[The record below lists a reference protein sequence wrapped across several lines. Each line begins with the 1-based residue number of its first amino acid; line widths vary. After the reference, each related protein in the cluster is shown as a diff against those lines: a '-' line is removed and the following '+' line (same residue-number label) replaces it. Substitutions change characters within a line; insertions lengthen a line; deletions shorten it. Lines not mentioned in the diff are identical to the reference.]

1 MDNNTNNKIDKKK
14 IIGMIVGAA
23 AFLIAYFAVQQV
35 LFKPPTFDKQM
46 MQIASELNKS
56 CPIMVDAE
64 TQLDN
69 AVALTDNTFQYNYT
83 LVSMER
89 ATLDISELENYL
101 QPIILNNIKTNPDL
115 KTFRDNDVIMAY
127 DYKDKNGEHLF
138 KLTFKPENY
147 K

>member
-1 MDNNTNNKIDKKK
+1 MDNQINNKFDKKK
-14 IIGMIVGAA
+14 VIGMITGAT

-35 LFKPPTFDKQM
+35 FFKSPTFDKQM

-69 AVALTDNTFQYNYT
+69 AVALPDNIFQYNYT

-89 ATLDISELENYL
+89 VTVEISELENYL

-127 DYKDKNGEHLF
+127 NYKDKNGEHLF

>member
-1 MDNNTNNKIDKKK
+1 MVNNSNNKMNKKK
-14 IIGMIVGAA
+14 VIGIIVGAA

-35 LFKPPTFDKQM
+35 FFKPPTFDKQM

-69 AVALTDNTFQYNYT
+69 ALALPDNTFQYNYT
-83 LVSMER
+83 LVNMER
-89 ATLDISELENYL
+89 VTVDISELENYL
-101 QPIILNNIKTNPDL
+101 QPRILNNIKTNPDL

-127 DYKDKNGEHLF
+127 NYKDRNGVHLF
-138 KLTFKPENY
+138 KLIFKPENY

>member
-1 MDNNTNNKIDKKK
+1 MDNNTNNKKDKKK

-69 AVALTDNTFQYNYT
+69 AVALPDNTFQYNYT

-127 DYKDKNGEHLF
+127 NYKDKNGEHLF

>member
-1 MDNNTNNKIDKKK
+1 MDNNSNNKMDKKK
-14 IIGMIVGAA
+14 VIGMIVGAA

-35 LFKPPTFDKQM
+35 FFKPPTFDKQM

-69 AVALTDNTFQYNYT
+69 AVALPDNTFQYNYT
-83 LVSMER
+83 LVNMER
-89 ATLDISELENYL
+89 AKVDISELENYL

-115 KTFRDNDVIMAY
+115 KTFRDNDVVMAY
-127 DYKDKNGEHLF
+127 NYKDRNGEHLF
-138 KLTFKPENY
+138 KLIFKPENY

>member
-1 MDNNTNNKIDKKK
+1 MDNKTNNKMDKKK
-14 IIGMIVGAA
+14 VIGMIVGAA

-35 LFKPPTFDKQM
+35 FFKPPTFDKQM

-69 AVALTDNTFQYNYT
+69 SVALPNNTFQYNYT
-83 LVSMER
+83 LVNTET
-89 ATLDISELENYL
+89 ATVDISELENYL

-127 DYKDKNGEHLF
+127 NYKDKNGEHLF

>member
-1 MDNNTNNKIDKKK
+1 MDTKPNNKMDKKK
-14 IIGMIVGAA
+14 VIGMIVGAA
-23 AFLIAYFAVQQV
+23 AFLIAYFVVQQV
-35 LFKPPTFDKQM
+35 FFKPPTLDKQM

-69 AVALTDNTFQYNYT
+69 AVALPDNTFQYNYT

-89 ATLDISELENYL
+89 ASVDISELENYL
-101 QPIILNNIKTNPDL
+101 QPTILNNIKTNPDL

-127 DYKDKNGEHLF
+127 NYKGKNGEHLF

>member
-1 MDNNTNNKIDKKK
+1 MDNNTNNKMEKKK

-46 MQIASELNKS
+46 IQIASELNKS

-69 AVALTDNTFQYNYT
+69 TVALPDNTFQYNYT

-127 DYKDKNGEHLF
+127 NYKDKNGEHLF
-138 KLTFKPENY
+138 KLTFKPEIY

>member
-1 MDNNTNNKIDKKK
+1 MENKTNKKK
-14 IIGMIVGAA
+14 AIGMIVGAA

-35 LFKPPTFDKQM
+35 FFKPPTFDKQM

-69 AVALTDNTFQYNYT
+69 AVAIPDNTLQYNYT

-89 ATLDISELENYL
+89 ATFDISELKNYL

-115 KTFRDNDVIMAY
+115 KIFRDNDVTMAY
-127 DYKDKNGEHLF
+127 SYKDKNGEHLF

>member
-1 MDNNTNNKIDKKK
+1 MDNNSNNKMDKKK
-14 IIGMIVGAA
+14 VIGMIVGAA

-35 LFKPPTFDKQM
+35 FFKPPTFDKQM

-69 AVALTDNTFQYNYT
+69 AVALPDNTFQYNYT
-83 LVSMER
+83 LVNMER
-89 ATLDISELENYL
+89 VTVDISELEHYL

-127 DYKDKNGEHLF
+127 NYKDRNGEYLF
-138 KLTFKPENY
+138 KLIFKPENY

>member
-1 MDNNTNNKIDKKK
+1 MDNNTNNKMEKKK

-46 MQIASELNKS
+46 IQIASELNKS

-69 AVALTDNTFQYNYT
+69 TVALPDNTFQYNYT

-127 DYKDKNGEHLF
+127 NYKDKNGEHLF

>member
-1 MDNNTNNKIDKKK
+1 MDTKTNNKMDKKK

-23 AFLIAYFAVQQV
+23 AFLIAYLAVQQV
-35 LFKPPTFDKQM
+35 FFKPPTFDKQM

-69 AVALTDNTFQYNYT
+69 AVALPDNTFQYNYT
-83 LVSMER
+83 LVSMEK
-89 ATLDISELENYL
+89 ASVDISELENYL

-127 DYKDKNGEHLF
+127 NYKDRNGEHLF
-138 KLTFKPENY
+138 KLIFTPEHY

>member
-1 MDNNTNNKIDKKK
+1 MDNNSNNKMDKKK
-14 IIGMIVGAA
+14 IIGMIVGAV

-35 LFKPPTFDKQM
+35 FFKAPTFDKQM

-56 CPIMVDAE
+56 CPMMVDAE

-69 AVALTDNTFQYNYT
+69 AVALPENTFQYNYT
-83 LVSMER
+83 LVNLER
-89 ATLDISELENYL
+89 ETVEISELENYL

-127 DYKDKNGEHLF
+127 NYKDRNGEHLF
-138 KLTFKPENY
+138 KLSFKPENY

>member
-1 MDNNTNNKIDKKK
+1 MEKKK

-46 MQIASELNKS
+46 IQIASELNKS

-69 AVALTDNTFQYNYT
+69 TVALPDNTFQYNYT

-127 DYKDKNGEHLF
+127 NYKDKNGEHLF
-138 KLTFKPENY
+138 KLTFKPEIY

>member
-1 MDNNTNNKIDKKK
+1 MDSKTNNKMDKKK
-14 IIGMIVGAA
+14 VIGIIVGAA
-23 AFLIAYFAVQQV
+23 TFLIAYFAVQQV
-35 LFKPPTFDKQM
+35 FFKPPTFDKQI

-56 CPIMVDAE
+56 CPMMVDAE

-69 AVALTDNTFQYNYT
+69 AVALSDNTFQYNYT

-89 ATLDISELENYL
+89 ANVDVSELENYL
-101 QPIILNNIKTNPDL
+101 KPIILNNIKTNPDL

-127 DYKDKNGEHLF
+127 NYKDRNGEHLF

>member
-69 AVALTDNTFQYNYT
+69 AVALPDNTFQYNYT
-83 LVSMER
+83 LVSMEG

-127 DYKDKNGEHLF
+127 NYKDKNGEHLF

>member
-1 MDNNTNNKIDKKK
+1 MENKTNKKK
-14 IIGMIVGAA
+14 AIGMIVGAA

-35 LFKPPTFDKQM
+35 FFKPPTFDKQM

-69 AVALTDNTFQYNYT
+69 AVAIPDNTFQYNYT

-89 ATLDISELENYL
+89 ATFDISELKNYL

-115 KTFRDNDVIMAY
+115 KIFRDNDVTMAY
-127 DYKDKNGEHLF
+127 SYKDKNGEHLF

>member
-64 TQLDN
+64 TQIDN

-127 DYKDKNGEHLF
+127 NYKDKNGEHLF